1 MERCPMDNSQDD
13 DAKDAQH
20 VDDETLKRYGGV
32 GWVDNPVPVKYDGPI
47 EDFLNNGYMTFEEF
61 LERVLKLIPPDDK

>member
-1 MERCPMDNSQDD
+1 MDNSED
-13 DAKDAQH
+13 DAAMETQP
-20 VDDETLKRYGGV
+20 VDDETLKRYGGDD
-32 GWVDNPVPVKYDGPI
+32 WVDHPEPVKYNGPI